1 MTCPTIDQ
9 RIISVMNT
17 TCASQFKWSRKHGV
31 AHASDLFGPDGYQ
44 TPDVLYVQSP
54 LTGVVK
60 KFELNKQE
68 AIDNES
74 WDGEFVTLRSNDGCS
89 ITIWNH

>member
-1 MTCPTIDQ
+1 MLTI
-9 RIISVMNT
+9 
-17 TCASQFKWSRKHGV
+17 CASRFRWSRKHGV
-31 AHASDLFGPDGYQ
+31 AHASDLFDYGNR

-54 LTGVVK
+54 ITGVVK

-74 WDGEFVTLRSNDGCS
+74 WDGEFVILRSNDECS

>member
-1 MTCPTIDQ
+1 
-9 RIISVMNT
+9 MNT
-17 TCASQFKWSRKHGV
+17 TCASQFKWSHKHGV
-31 AHASDLFGPDGYQ
+31 AHASKLFDHGYR
-44 TPDVLYVQSP
+44 TPDVLYIKSP
-54 LTGVVK
+54 LTGTVK

-74 WDGEFVTLRSNDGCS
+74 WDGELVTLRSNNGCS